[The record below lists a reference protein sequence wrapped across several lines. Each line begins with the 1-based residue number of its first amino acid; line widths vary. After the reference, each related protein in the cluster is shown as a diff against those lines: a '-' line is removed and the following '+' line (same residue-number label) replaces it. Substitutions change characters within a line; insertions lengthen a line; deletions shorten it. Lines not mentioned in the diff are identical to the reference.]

1 MDAPT
6 IADTPAPD
14 LTGLDQFKPPGM
26 PDLNANVAS
35 AEGERNTAMGNLDTQ
50 IGDVPQAPQP
60 EADNR
65 PAPQRNVGGLMAM
78 SPWLIALSTFGG
90 SRTKL
95 SANNM
100 LASTTG
106 MINGLV
112 SGDDQRYQE
121 AYDKWQT
128 EHKQFAEMQK
138 QKWDI
143 YKEMVKV
150 YKDQIDGKQRAL
162 QVAEAAVRDARK
174 DRADAMSSYLQT
186 IRASMALR
194 DESRKWAALDEEVRS
209 HKANEKQKAED
220 EAGKTARASGKTSD
234 KAKKHTEA
242 LSEATT
248 QIDDLVKMLDAQAT
262 KGPGLGITG
271 MGGMVK
277 RGLETAG
284 NVTGLSD
291 ETTAHDFESKL
302 SNLQLAVAPLLAGSR
317 TAKDQREKI
326 EKVVRGLKSGDTRQ
340 STKSALLEL
349 KKQLQGL
356 QPETGGEHGA
366 VVKEGTYNGKK
377 VVQYEDGT
385 VDYAQ

>member
-14 LTGLDQFKPPGM
+14 LTGLDQFKPPQM
-26 PDLNANVAS
+26 PDLDANVSS
-35 AEGERNTAMGNLDTQ
+35 AEGSRATAQGNLDTQ
-50 IGDVPQAPQP
+50 IADVPQAPQP
-60 EADNR
+60 EAENR
-65 PAPQRNVGGLMAM
+65 PAPQRNIGGLMAM
-78 SPWLIALSTFGG
+78 SPWLIALSAFGG

-100 LASTTG
+100 LAATTG

-112 SGDDQRYQE
+112 AGDDQRYQE

-128 EHKQFAEMQK
+128 EHKQFAELQK

-174 DRADAMSSYLQT
+174 DRADAMSSYMQT

-194 DESRKWAALDEEVRS
+194 DESRKWAALDEQIRS
-209 HKANEKQKAED
+209 HKAGEKQKAED
-220 EAGKTARASGKTSD
+220 EAGKTARASGKAGG
-234 KAKKHTEA
+234 KAQAHA
-242 LSEATT
+242 AAMSEANS
-248 QIDDLVKMLDAQAT
+248 QIDDLVKMLDEQEK

-271 MGGMVK
+271 MGGVVK
-277 RGLETAG
+277 RGLETVG

-302 SNLQLAVAPLLAGSR
+302 SNLQLAVAPLLASSR

-326 EKVVRGLKSGDTRQ
+326 EKVVRGLKPGDTRQ
-340 STKSALLEL
+340 STKSALLAL

-356 QPETGGEHGA
+356 QPADEYEVGKVYKDAKGNRATYLGE
-366 VVKEGTYNGKK
+366 GKWEAL
-377 VVQYEDGT
+377 Q
-385 VDYAQ
+385 

>member
-1 MDAPT
+1 MDAPS

-14 LTGLDQFKPPGM
+14 LTGLDQFKPPQM

-35 AEGERNTAMGNLDTQ
+35 AEESRTAAQGNLDTQ
-50 IGDVPQAPQP
+50 IGEVPPAPQP
-60 EADNR
+60 ESFDK
-65 PAPQRNVGGLMAM
+65 PAPQRNIGGLMAM
-78 SPWLIALSTFGG
+78 SPWLIALSAFGG

-95 SANNM
+95 SANSM
-100 LASTTG
+100 LSATTG

-112 SGDDQRYQE
+112 AGDDQRYQE
-121 AYDKWQT
+121 SYDKWQQ

-186 IRASMALR
+186 VRASMALR
-194 DESRKWAALDEEVRS
+194 DESRKWAALDEQIRS
-209 HKANEKQKAED
+209 HKAGERQKAED
-220 EAGKTARASGKTSD
+220 EAGKTARAGGKASA
-234 KAKKHTEA
+234 KAQAHA
-242 LSEATT
+242 AAMSEATQ
-248 QIDDLVKMLDAQAT
+248 QIDDLVKMLDAQS

-271 MGGMVK
+271 IGGMVK

-302 SNLQLAVAPLLAGSR
+302 SNLQLAVAPLLASSR

-326 EKVVRGLKSGDTRQ
+326 EKVVRGLKPGDTRQ

-356 QPETGGEHGA
+356 QPAQESEHGA

-385 VDYAQ
+385 VDYAP